1 MKRRI
6 GIFQYKFRNE
16 KPQERIKRLE
26 EKIKRIK
33 IKADIIVCPELFL
46 SGYGNN
52 KDIKMVF
59 LQNLSADCL
68 RNIIHLLY
76 MVILSYVKIK
86 SIIQHNVLTVRENF

>member
-1 MKRRI
+1 MGLWIVLVPK
-6 GIFQYKFRNE
+6 GSPQEPQDPE

-52 KDIKMVF
+52 KDIKKY
-59 LQNLSADCL
+59 AE
-68 RNIIHLLY
+68 
-76 MVILSYVKIK
+76 K
-86 SIIQHNVLTVRENF
+86 SNGFFETNNNH